1 MVQMQ
6 MLTTSDYLEKKIL
19 SNIFDIN
26 KKKTLIEICLN
37 FFLHS
42 FEFGKM

>member
-26 KKKTLIEICLN
+26 KKKTLIENFLN
-37 FFLHS
+37 FFLYS